1 MLWRDAAFR
10 KFSHAPDDSS
20 ARDRHPEPAAAGE
33 GSLFDRR
40 IAGYS
45 KPAERSFI
53 AALLRMTA
61 QRLGS
66 SRGITQH
73 CVPPSLTAPD
83 PHVSLRDGMTSTDP
97 SSARKRI
104 AVIPGDGIGKEV
116 IPEAVK
122 VLQAAA
128 QAGSREVKLT
138 EFDWGADRYLRD
150 GVTLPADAVE
160 MFHRDF
166 DAILLGAMGDPR
178 VPSNVHAADILL
190 GVRFK
195 LDLYVN
201 ARPCVL
207 FDKKF
212 TPLKDRTEK
221 DVQIMVFR
229 ENTEGLYVGMGGNFK
244 KGTADEV
251 AIQEDLNTRKG
262 VERIIRY
269 AFEYA
274 KARGLTK
281 VCMSD
286 KSNALTFGHDLWQRV
301 FKIVRAEYP
310 GIEASHQ
317 YIDNLLMQMVRD
329 PAQFQVIVTSNL
341 FGDIASDLGAQLAGG
356 LGLAPSGNIYPGQ
369 VSLFEPVHGSAP
381 NIAGKGIANPMGA
394 ILTVG
399 MMFEFLGWEAK
410 AQAIDKAVRA
420 ALREGKVPAEL
431 GGSLGTKAAGDWVAE
446 AVAKG

>member
-1 MLWRDAAFR
+1 MKTVF
-10 KFSHAPDDSS
+10 AP
-20 ARDRHPEPAAAGE
+20 
-33 GSLFDRR
+33 
-40 IAGYS
+40 
-45 KPAERSFI
+45 
-53 AALLRMTA
+53 
-61 QRLGS
+61 
-66 SRGITQH
+66 
-73 CVPPSLTAPD
+73 
-83 PHVSLRDGMTSTDP
+83 
-97 SSARKRI
+97 KRI
-104 AVIPGDGIGKEV
+104 AVIPGDGIGNEV

-122 VLQAAA
+122 VLRAAA
-128 QAGSREVKLT
+128 TAGSRAVELK
-138 EFDWGADRYLRD
+138 EFDWGADRYLKD
-150 GVTLPADAVE
+150 GTTLPADAVE

-178 VPSNVHAADILL
+178 VPTNVHAADILL
-190 GVRFK
+190 GLRFK

-221 DVQIMVFR
+221 DVQFMVFR

-244 KGTADEV
+244 KGTADEI

-274 KARGLTK
+274 KARGLTR

-301 FKIVRAEYP
+301 FKTVRAEYP

-329 PAQFQVIVTSNL
+329 PSQFQVIVTSNL

-356 LGLAPSGNIYPGQ
+356 LGLAPSGNIHPGQ

-381 NIAGKGIANPMGA
+381 NIAGKGIANPIGS
-394 ILTVG
+394 ILTVA
-399 MMFEFLGWEAK
+399 MMFEYLGWNEEAG
-410 AQAIDKAVRA
+410 AIDRAVRA
-420 ALREGKVPAEL
+420 ALREGKTPAEL
-431 GGSLGTKAAGDWVAE
+431 GGTLGTRAVGDWVAE
-446 AVAKG
+446 ALTKD